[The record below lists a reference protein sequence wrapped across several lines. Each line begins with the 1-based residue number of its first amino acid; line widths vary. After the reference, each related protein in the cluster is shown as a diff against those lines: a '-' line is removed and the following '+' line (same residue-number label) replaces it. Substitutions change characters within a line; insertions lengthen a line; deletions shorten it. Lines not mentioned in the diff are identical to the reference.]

1 MHMPQIDFTERD
13 KNIKSFISSR
23 DLSFI
28 DNNDPVSIAIPYIF
42 LSIRKF
48 KENGNII
55 PRLGYPRATDKFTL
69 IDFVHYIDVYRIE
82 DMLAVFFDFN
92 ENINI
97 DNDVKR
103 TIIYETANIYKKYKS
118 ENKLSWIEKGNRDQ
132 SLCLKKYISTNKLID
147 NFIKVRPKCLDKEE
161 LLYIVVPALI
171 YSMEIDDAERELLII
186 KMRQAWGQV
195 KYRKKIKKENKV
207 NFNFV
212 TDKRTK
218 EKLKKLSCVY
228 DLTMNE
234 TLDRLINA
242 AYQSS
247 SKKNES

>member
-1 MHMPQIDFTERD
+1 MMPQIDQTDRD
-13 KNIKSFISSR
+13 KKLKNFISRR

-28 DNNDPVSIAIPYIF
+28 DNSDPVSIAIPYIF
-42 LSIRKF
+42 LYIHTF
-48 KENGNII
+48 QENGDII
-55 PRLGYPRATDKFTL
+55 PRFGLTRITDKFRL
-69 IDFVHYIDVYRIE
+69 EDFVGVIEVYRTQ
-82 DMLAVFFDFN
+82 DMLEVFFDYN
-92 ENINI
+92 ENSNI
-97 DNDVKR
+97 DSGIKGKVNDK
-103 TIIYETANIYKKYKS
+103 ISKFYEKYKS

-132 SLCLKKYISTNKLID
+132 AIWLKKYISNNELIET
-147 NFIKVRPKCLDKEE
+147 ITKRIPKCLNKEE
-161 LLYIVVPALI
+161 LIHITVPSLI
-171 YSMEIDDAERELLII
+171 YSMDMEDAERELFII

-195 KYRKKIKKENKV
+195 KYRNKIKKENKV